1 MAVVREIDA
10 YCDAAPRAAADAEDI
25 GSFTVFLRR
34 GAGWPYYARP
44 RLDAPPAAAG
54 DIDAVLRH
62 QTERD
67 VPRAFEW
74 IEETAPWAGP
84 ALSGAGLAIERH
96 PMLVLDELWNPG
108 AGVLA
113 EVRLLEPDDP
123 ALAYAQ
129 AVQEISFGAGG
140 TGRGEIG
147 TEGLEAAVASQPPG
161 RLDFARQ
168 RIEEGRTRTAAAFV
182 DGVPVAA
189 GAHQPLGGV
198 TEIVGVATLPA
209 FRRRGI
215 GAALTAALA
224 DDAVRLGVGLIFL
237 SAEGD
242 EVAAIY
248 ERLGFGRV
256 GFACEARPRG

>member
-1 MAVVREIDA
+1 
-10 YCDAAPRAAADAEDI
+10 
-25 GSFTVFLRR
+25 
-34 GAGWPYYARP
+34 
-44 RLDAPPAAAG
+44 
-54 DIDAVLRH
+54 
-62 QTERD
+62 
-67 VPRAFEW
+67 
-74 IEETAPWAGP
+74 
-84 ALSGAGLAIERH
+84 
-96 PMLVLDELWNPG
+96 MLVLDELWNPG
-108 AGVLA
+108 AGVPA

-189 GAHQPLGGV
+189 GSHQPLDGV